1 MEKRLILFLILSF
14 LIMFFYPYL
23 IKKLGYQPTGTGN
36 EAQRSSTASDL
47 PAQPDGLLG
56 RTDIRQPV
64 SAMTSEV
71 TVETDLLKVTVSM
84 QGGIIKTWVLKKYHL
99 GGIHTEEPVQLVYQG
114 TDAIYPLS
122 LLPQGTEAATN
133 LPGALYTPSAQHLVL
148 DQQHPT
154 AELILD
160 YTNPVKGER
169 IQKRLTFHQRSYWIN
184 LEIQTAG
191 LAQARMVFLGTNF
204 GIAEW
209 GNTSR
214 GSTGFIGPTY
224 LIDGKVVHDPP
235 NKLSQSVE
243 HEGSIQWSA
252 LQDKYFLA
260 AFIPQEPAR
269 KVWTI
274 KQGAEQNTQKVTV
287 GLPGILAGE
296 KTTMRLL
303 LYAGPKEYDA
313 LKALQVHLEE
323 TIDFG
328 WFIYGSWVLVR
339 VVAQPL
345 FAVLRFLQHYTHN
358 YGVAIILLTMLVRV
372 LFIPL
377 THKSYQS
384 MKAMQAIQP
393 KVAALQKK
401 YKDNKEQLNREMLEL
416 YRQHK
421 VNPFGGCLPSLLQ
434 VPVFVALFNILYT
447 TIELRQAPFML
458 WIQDLSDKD
467 PYYVLPILMGITM
480 VIQQKLQPSQMDP
493 RQARLMLLMPVFLTV
508 LFLNFPSGLV
518 LYWMTNN
525 LLSIGQ
531 QAITMRYF
539 ERSVHEPARS

>member
-23 IKKLGYQPTGTGN
+23 IKKLGYQPTSK
-36 EAQRSSTASDL
+36 EARRSPTTTNL
-47 PAQPDGLLG
+47 PALPGNPPSLP
-56 RTDIRQPV
+56 DIRQQAPV
-64 SAMTSEV
+64 TTNEV
-71 TVETDLLKVTVSM
+71 TVETDLLRAVISM
-84 QGGIIKTWVLKKYHL
+84 QGGIIKTWELKKYHL
-99 GGIHTEEPVQLVYQG
+99 GGKRAGEPVQLVYQG

-122 LLPQGTEAATN
+122 LLPQGSETVTN
-133 LPGALYTPSAQHLVL
+133 PTIELYTPSAQHLVL
-148 DQQHPT
+148 DKQHST
-154 AELILD
+154 AELILN
-160 YTNPVKGER
+160 YANPAKGEQ
-169 IQKRLTFHQRSYWIN
+169 IQKRLTFHQGNYWIN

-191 LAQARMVFLGTNF
+191 LAQARMLFLGTNF

-209 GNTSR
+209 GDANR
-214 GSTGFIGPTY
+214 GFAGFIGPTH

-235 NKLSQSVE
+235 NKLSQPVE
-243 HEGSIQWSA
+243 HEGPIQWSA

-260 AFIPQEPAR
+260 AFIPQEAAR
-269 KVWTI
+269 RVWVM
-274 KQGAEQNTQKVTV
+274 KQGEEQKDQKVTV
-287 GLPGILAGE
+287 GLPGIPARE
-296 KTTMRLL
+296 KTTMQLL

-313 LKALQVHLEE
+313 LKALRVHLEE

-345 FAVLRFLQHYTHN
+345 FVVLRFLQHYTHN
-358 YGVAIILLTMLVRV
+358 YGVAIILLTMLMRV

-384 MKAMQAIQP
+384 MKAMQVIQP

-434 VPVFVALFNILYT
+434 MPVFVALFNILYT

-458 WIQDLSDKD
+458 WIQDLSAKD

-493 RQARLMLLMPVFLTV
+493 RQARLMLLMPAGLTV

-518 LYWMTNN
+518 LYWMTSN

-531 QAITMRYF
+531 QAITMKYF
-539 ERSVHEPARS
+539 ERPIHEPAKS

>member
-14 LIMFFYPYL
+14 LVMFFYPYL
-23 IKKLGYQPTGTGN
+23 IKKLGHQPTSD
-36 EAQRSSTASDL
+36 EARRVATTTR
-47 PAQPDGLLG
+47 PTQPDAPLGLPD
-56 RTDIRQPV
+56 RNQP
-64 SAMTSEV
+64 AIATTNDV
-71 TVETDLLKVTVSM
+71 TVETDLLRITVSM
-84 QGGIIKTWVLKKYHL
+84 QGGTIKTWELKKYHR
-99 GGIHTEEPVQLVYQG
+99 GGTHAGEPVQLVYQG
-114 TDAIYPLS
+114 ADAFYPLS
-122 LLPQGTEAATN
+122 LVPQDPKTVTNPPTE
-133 LPGALYTPSAQHLVL
+133 LYMPSAQHLIL

-154 AELILD
+154 AELTLN
-160 YTNPVKGER
+160 YTNPANGEQ
-169 IQKRLTFHQRSYWIN
+169 IQKKLTFHQGKYWVN
-184 LEIQTAG
+184 LEIQAAG
-191 LAQARMVFLGTNF
+191 LAQARTLILGTNF

-209 GNTSR
+209 GDANR
-214 GSTGFIGPTY
+214 GFSGFIGPTH
-224 LIDGKVVHDPP
+224 LIDGQVSHDPP
-235 NKLSQSVE
+235 NKISQSVE
-243 HEGSIQWSA
+243 HEGAIQWTA

-260 AFIPQEPAR
+260 AFIPQEAAR
-269 KVWTI
+269 RVWVL
-274 KQGAEQNTQKVTV
+274 KQGEEQKDQKVTV
-287 GLPGILAGE
+287 GLPGITAGE
-296 KTTMRLL
+296 KTRMQLL
-303 LYAGPKEYDA
+303 LYAGPKEYDT
-313 LKALQVHLEE
+313 LKDLQVNLEE

-358 YGVAIILLTMLVRV
+358 YGAAIILLTIFVRV

-377 THKSYQS
+377 THKSYRS

-401 YKDNKEQLNREMLEL
+401 HKDNKEQLNREMLEL
-416 YRQHK
+416 YKQHK

-447 TIELRQAPFML
+447 TIELRQAPFIL
-458 WIQDLSDKD
+458 WIHDLSDKD
-467 PYYVLPILMGITM
+467 PYYILPILMGITM

-493 RQARLMLLMPVFLTV
+493 RQARLMLLMPAFLTV

-518 LYWMTNN
+518 LYWMTSN

-539 ERSVHEPARS
+539 ERPMHEPAKS

>member
-14 LIMFFYPYL
+14 LILFFYPYL
-23 IKKLGYQPTGTGN
+23 IKKLGYQPASN
-36 EAQRSSTASDL
+36 EARRSPTTTNL
-47 PAQPDGLLG
+47 PAQPNRPLG
-56 RTDIRQPV
+56 PTDIHPLV
-64 SAMTSEV
+64 SVTMTEV

-84 QGGIIKTWVLKKYHL
+84 QGGILKTWELRNYYL
-99 GGIHTEEPVQLVYQG
+99 GGKHPGEPVQLVYQG
-114 TDAIYPLS
+114 TDVIYPLS
-122 LLPQGTEAATN
+122 LIPQGRETVTDPAIE
-133 LPGALYTPSAQHLVL
+133 LYTPSAQQLVV
-148 DQQHPT
+148 DKQHPT
-154 AELILD
+154 AELIMN
-160 YTNPVKGER
+160 YTNPAKGEQ
-169 IQKRLTFHQRSYWIN
+169 IQKRLTFHQGSYWIN

-191 LAQARMVFLGTNF
+191 LAQARTLFLGTNF

-209 GNTSR
+209 GDANR
-214 GSTGFIGPTY
+214 RFTGFVGPTY
-224 LIDGKVVHDPP
+224 LIDGKIVHDPP
-235 NKLSQSVE
+235 NKLSQPVE
-243 HEGSIQWSA
+243 HEGPIQWAA

-260 AFIPQEPAR
+260 AFIPQEAAR
-269 KVWTI
+269 RAWTI
-274 KQGAEQNTQKVTV
+274 QQGAEQNIQKVTV
-287 GLPGILAGE
+287 GLPGIPAGE
-296 KTTMRLL
+296 KTTMQLL

-313 LKALQVHLEE
+313 LKALQIQLEE

-345 FAVLRFLQHYTHN
+345 FAVLRFLQYYTHN
-358 YGVAIILLTMLVRV
+358 YGVAIILLTLLVRV

-384 MKAMQAIQP
+384 MKGLQAIQP

-434 VPVFVALFNILYT
+434 MPVFVALFNILYT

-480 VIQQKLQPSQMDP
+480 VIQQKLQPSQIDP
-493 RQARLMLLMPVFLTV
+493 HQARLMLLMPVFLTV

-518 LYWMTNN
+518 LYWMTSN

-531 QAITMRYF
+531 QAITMKYF
-539 ERSVHEPARS
+539 ERPVHEPAKS

>member
-1 MEKRLILFLILSF
+1 
-14 LIMFFYPYL
+14 MFFYPYL
-23 IKKLGYQPTGTGN
+23 IKKLGYQP
-36 EAQRSSTASDL
+36 ASDEVRRTPTTTKP
-47 PAQPDGLLG
+47 PAQPNRLPGLP
-56 RTDIRQPV
+56 DIRQPAFV
-64 SAMTSEV
+64 ISNEV
-71 TVETDLLKVTVSM
+71 TVETDLLGVTVSM
-84 QGGIIKTWVLKKYHL
+84 QGGTIKAWELKKYRL
-99 GGIHTEEPVQLVYQG
+99 GGKRAGEPVQLVYQG
-114 TDAIYPLS
+114 ADAIYPLS
-122 LLPQGTEAATN
+122 LLPQGSETVTN
-133 LPGALYTPSAQHLVL
+133 PPIELYTPSAQLLVL
-148 DQQHPT
+148 DKQHQT
-154 AELILD
+154 AELTLN
-160 YTNPVKGER
+160 YANPAKGEQ
-169 IQKRLTFHQRSYWIN
+169 IQKRLTFHQGSYWIN

-191 LAQARMVFLGTNF
+191 LAQARTLFLGTNF

-209 GNTSR
+209 GDAKR
-214 GSTGFIGPTY
+214 GFTGFIGPIH
-224 LIDGKVVHDPP
+224 LIDGKIAHDPP
-235 NKLSQSVE
+235 NKLSQPVE
-243 HEGSIQWSA
+243 HEGPIQWTA

-269 KVWTI
+269 RVWVMR
-274 KQGAEQNTQKVTV
+274 QGEDQNIQKVTV
-287 GLPGILAGE
+287 GLPGIPSLE
-296 KTTMRLL
+296 KTTMQLL

-313 LKALQVHLEE
+313 LKALRVHLEE

-358 YGVAIILLTMLVRV
+358 YGAAIILLTLLVRV

-384 MKAMQAIQP
+384 MKALQAIQP

-458 WIQDLSDKD
+458 WIRDLSDKD
-467 PYYVLPILMGITM
+467 PYYILPILMGITM
-480 VIQQKLQPSQMDP
+480 VIQQKLQPSQMDS
-493 RQARLMLLMPVFLTV
+493 RQARLMLLMPAFLTV

-531 QAITMRYF
+531 QAITMKYF
-539 ERSVHEPARS
+539 ERPIHEPARS